1 VSRCGGCGTENA
13 LAARFCG
20 RCGAALRAVEGERK
34 QVTILFVDVKGSTD
48 LSASMPSEE
57 WWSIMERLFDVLAE
71 GVERFGGR
79 VDQFTGDG
87 IMAAFG
93 APRALEDHARRA
105 CHAALWLRDEVARY
119 AQGLERD
126 LGLSLAIRMGINSGE
141 VVAGTIGNQSSPE
154 YATIGFTAA
163 FAQRMESLA
172 EPGRV
177 FLSES
182 TAKLVRDFFTVEWR
196 GAMTAKGIAT
206 PVPAFELMEPGR
218 LRTRFEV
225 SQAGGLSRFVGRTRE
240 LARIQTALADACAGD
255 GQAIFV
261 AGEPGVGKSRLCHEF
276 VDSCRSGGIAVW
288 RAHTLAHATGVPF
301 MAVLGLLR
309 DYFAITDD
317 DEPTARA
324 KVTERLA
331 ALGGDF
337 DDPRLLLE
345 FLGIQ
350 DPAQPVLRI
359 GPQARQRRLFA
370 ALDRLVR
377 AQSTVSPGV
386 IFIEDLHWLD
396 AGSAAFLANLVS
408 ALNGTRTL
416 LVATHRLEYRHGWM
430 RAPHCHQLQLH
441 SLQREAIDALLDELL
456 GADPS
461 LDGLRELVHSRSGG
475 NPFFVEEIV
484 KSLVE
489 GGALQGDGGGFRLA
503 GTIDDVEIPATV
515 ESVLAARIDR
525 LGEREKHVL
534 QLAAVVGRQFAAPV
548 MRRIAGL
555 TDTDL
560 DQALAELCAAE
571 LILVQDAADEYV
583 FKHALAEQVAYRT
596 QLSRRRVRNHAAVAT
611 AITEQYPDRLDELA
625 ALISHHWERAGEAI
639 QAARWCTRAA
649 SWAGFNDPNEAL
661 RQWRNVRNLAQIA
674 NESEPGAELALTSRM
689 MLLNLSWR
697 EGVPEGQTSEEFE
710 RECRTLFEE
719 ANALSRAAGN
729 VVAQTV
735 TLSAYGAGRGLSGHL
750 DDMADLGM
758 RAVRLADSAD
768 ESWLKLSVLPCPV
781 YALHALGR
789 YPQVLDL
796 LEEAV
801 ELLPD
806 DPGAGG
812 GLTLVCPY
820 AWLLSWQA
828 AARAATGSLTEA
840 FAGYE
845 RALALSREYGDFET
859 ESWTH
864 MSMVQAAQ
872 LAGGGDE
879 ALTHAQQAREIAE
892 RAGGA
897 FSVGLAWRYL
907 SIAYVLREEWAQA
920 VDAAQRAISIWRP
933 RRVGLE
939 AEPHA
944 LTMLAR
950 AQLGGGDPERARL
963 TAQEAVSLAVRR
975 RTAGHELEAR
985 LALVQALL
993 ASRGVAAGPAVNDHL
1008 RRAQSLLATTGARTL
1023 QPRVHAE
1030 LAELARLQGDSETR
1044 ERELVTARRLFAD
1057 VGARTPGA
1065 PYAIAGRR

>member
-1 VSRCGGCGTENA
+1 VSRCAGCGTENA
-13 LAARFCG
+13 LTAGFCVG
-20 RCGAALRAVEGERK
+20 CGSVLGTGEGERK
-34 QVTILFVDVKGSTD
+34 QVTILFADVKGSTD
-48 LSASMPSEE
+48 LSGSMPAEE
-57 WWSIMERLFDVLAE
+57 WWTIIERLFAVLAE

-87 IMAAFG
+87 IMGTFG

-119 AQGLERD
+119 AQDLARD
-126 LGLSLAIRMGINSGE
+126 QGLSLAIRMGINSGE
-141 VVAGTIGNQSSPE
+141 VVAGTIGNHLSSE
-154 YATIGFTAA
+154 YATIGFTPALA
-163 FAQRMESLA
+163 KRMESLA
-172 EPGRV
+172 EPGSV

-182 TAKLVRDFFTVEWR
+182 TAQLVRGFFAVESR
-196 GAMTAKGIAT
+196 GVMSVKGV
-206 PVPAFELMEPGR
+206 PVPVPVFALVDSGQ

-225 SQAGGLSRFVGRTRE
+225 AQAGGLSRLVGRTEE
-240 LARIQTALADACAGD
+240 LARIQQALSDARAGD
-255 GQAIFV
+255 GQAILV
-261 AGEPGVGKSRLCHEF
+261 AGEAGVGKSRLCHEF
-276 VDSCRSGGIAVW
+276 VEGCRHEGIEVW
-288 RAHTLAHATGVPF
+288 RAHALAHATGVPF
-301 MAVLGLLR
+301 MPVLGLLR
-309 DYFAITDD
+309 DYFAIADD
-317 DEPTARA
+317 DEQTARG
-324 KVTERLA
+324 KVIERLT
-331 ALGGDF
+331 ALGGEF

-350 DPAQPVLRI
+350 DPAGAPLRI

-377 AQSTVSPGV
+377 AQSRIAPGV
-386 IFIEDLHWLD
+386 IFIEDLQWFD
-396 AGSAAFLANLVS
+396 AGSSAFLANLVS
-408 ALNGTRTL
+408 ALAGTRTL
-416 LVATHRLEYRHGWM
+416 LLATHRFEYRAGWM
-430 RAPHCHQLQLH
+430 QTGRCHRLQLG
-441 SLQREAIDALLDELL
+441 SLQRGATDTLLDELL
-456 GADPS
+456 GADRS

-489 GGALQGDGGGFRLA
+489 SGTLQGDRGGFRLA
-503 GTIDDVEIPATV
+503 RTIEEVEIPATV

-525 LGEREKHVL
+525 LDDREKRVL
-534 QLAAVVGRQFAAPV
+534 QLAAVVGRQFAASV

-555 TDTDL
+555 SDDEL
-560 DQALAELCAAE
+560 DRSLAELCAAE
-571 LILVQDAADEYV
+571 LILAGGAADDYV

-596 QLSRRRVRNHAAVAT
+596 QLSRRRARNHAAVAT
-611 AITEQYPDRLDELA
+611 AIFEQYPDRLDELA
-625 ALISHHWERAGEAI
+625 ALISHHWEQAGDPI

-674 NESEPGAELALTSRM
+674 SESEPGAELALTSRM

-719 ANALSRAAGN
+719 AKALAQAAGN
-729 VVAQTV
+729 RVAQTV

-750 DDMADLGM
+750 EDMAELGM
-758 RAVRLADSAD
+758 QAVRLADGAD

-789 YPQVLDL
+789 YPEVLDL

-828 AARAATGSLTEA
+828 ASRAATGALGEA

-864 MSMVQAAQ
+864 MSIVQAMQ

-907 SIAYVLREEWAQA
+907 SIAHLLREEWGEAI
-920 VDAAQRAISIWRP
+920 DAAERAISIWRP

-950 AQLGGGDPERARL
+950 AQLGNGELERATL
-963 TAQEAVSLAVRR
+963 TAQQAVSLAVRR

-985 LALVQALL
+985 LALVQGLL
-993 ASRGVAAGPAVNDHL
+993 ASRGVAAGPAVSEQL
-1008 RRAQSLLATTGARTL
+1008 RRAQSLVAATGARTL
-1023 QPRVHAE
+1023 EPRIHAE
-1030 LAELARLQGDSETR
+1030 LAELAQLRGDPETR
-1044 ERELVTARRLFAD
+1044 DRERLIARRLRDD

-1065 PYAIAGRR
+1065 SCAIAGTR